1 MMENKLKI
9 LLIDNNSMR
18 LRGSTSLMQC
28 CGDFCIDPKSTVSQN
43 DYESS
48 SYDVVFAHY
57 GNKEVRD
64 YIADDDWSS
73 NGAVI
78 IVFSGSLSKDKQMDD
93 YGVWWVSASYLEK
106 KENICTLLSEVVE
119 K

>member
-1 MMENKLKI
+1 MKNKLKI

-18 LRGSTSLMQC
+18 LRDFALLMQC
-28 CGDFCIDPKSTVSQN
+28 CGDYCINPKSTVSQN

-48 SYDVVFAHY
+48 SYDVVFAHHN
-57 GNKEVRD
+57 NKEVRD
-64 YIADDDWSS
+64 YIVDDDWSS
-73 NGAVI
+73 NGAI
-78 IVFSGSLSKDKQMDD
+78 IVIFSGSFSKDKEMDP

-106 KENICTLLSEVVE
+106 KENICVLLQEVFE